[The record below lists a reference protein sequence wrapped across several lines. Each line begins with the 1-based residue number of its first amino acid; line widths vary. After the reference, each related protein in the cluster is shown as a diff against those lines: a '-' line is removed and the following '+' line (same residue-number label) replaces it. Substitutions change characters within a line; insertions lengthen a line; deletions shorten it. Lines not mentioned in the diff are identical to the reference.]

1 MSFQAR
7 KAPAEKRAEEKPVL
21 GTEVETRCRAC
32 RATTKHVVVGKVGTK
47 PTRVRCS
54 TCDLEHEYTITRARR
69 SADAAPLQLP
79 WAEALARARGTA
91 TPYSAGASYP
101 VGARVSHGS
110 FGEGV
115 VVRIASPTVCEVLF
129 ESRTVKLLMKSAP
142 SGFVAPTPSSNV
154 ALRRGRR
161 FG

>member
-1 MSFQAR
+1 MSFHAR
-7 KAPAEKRAEEKPVL
+7 KAPVEKRAPEKPVL

-32 RATTKHVVVGKVGTK
+32 RAITKHVVVAKVGAK
-47 PTRVRCS
+47 PTRVRCG

-69 SADAAPLQLP
+69 TADAAPLQLP
-79 WAEALARARGTA
+79 WAEAIARARGTA
-91 TPYSAGASYP
+91 TPYSASASYLT
-101 VGARVSHGS
+101 GARVSHAS

-115 VVRIASPTVCEVLF
+115 VVRVASPTVCEVLF
-129 ESRTVKLLMKSAP
+129 EERTVKLLMKSAP
-142 SGFVAPTPSSNV
+142 SGFVAPEPRSNV